1 MFDKFATT
9 YQEYNIIQKRVIKEA
24 LPFLK
29 SKVIDLGCGNTP
41 LCLYKEFKFYLGID
55 NSPNMLKL
63 NPCNSLCLDFNDNK
77 TFEEIKK
84 YDFEQIVSFS
94 ALQWADNLEKTL
106 NNIFSLK
113 KDYYLAIFTSNTFK
127 TLHQFLEL
135 KSPIYSREEILAIHR
150 GEVKNYRLY
159 FKSPTEMLNYIK
171 FSGVSG
177 GVQGNISKIKKFIR
191 EFPFNY
197 LEFEIVLIN
206 SSISF

>member
-41 LCLYKEFKFYLGID
+41 LCLYKEFDFYLGID
-55 NSPNMLKL
+55 NSINMLTL

-106 NNIFSLK
+106 NKIFSLK

-135 KSPIYSREEILAIHR
+135 KSPIYSREEILAIHS

-159 FKSPTEMLNYIK
+159 FKRPTEMLNYIK